1 LTSRWGPPFWIGDR
15 QFSQEDLDLI
25 VWTTQEFAA
34 LSRMELAS
42 TVCENLPWKAP
53 SGRLQV
59 HSCLRLLEELSEAAI
74 IHIPAK
80 RDLAVYRKARLRA
93 DPLPERKIAA
103 SLAEVRP
110 VSVEAVPDDEQ
121 GVWDATMAHHHPL
134 GFQRAFGAHQRYWI
148 YGTVGGKRVVL
159 GAFLFAAA
167 ARNVAVRDA
176 WLGWSRSQQQ
186 RFRRR
191 VISNSRMLI
200 LSGVQVPHLASCALG
215 AVLRRLGEDWQARYG
230 YAPVVVET
238 FVTPP
243 WRGTCY
249 RAANWVHVGRT
260 TGRGRQDRRYEKE
273 GTEREVFLYPL
284 MANWRAALVEEKPGV
299 DGRQAVGKP
308 RSGGR
313 ITHEEAVEEGGQGM
327 ISADQTVNEMSEAR
341 IKQRY
346 EALAPFLD
354 ERQRRLA
361 AGAEAI
367 TYGEGGQTRVAALL
381 GMSQSTVARGMWELR
396 NPESLDPERVRRP
409 GGGRKPTT
417 DSDPELRNDLERLVS
432 PQTRGDPESPLRW
445 TCKSTRKLADELKAM
460 KPGRS
465 VSQYLVRKLLY
476 EMGYSLQAMR
486 KTREGSEHPDRDAQ
500 FHHINDTVATYQELD
515 QPVISVDTKKKELV
529 GDFKNAGRE
538 WQPTGEPETARVH
551 DFLIPELGKVNPY
564 GVYDPTRDEG
574 WVNVGTDH
582 DTAAFAVESIRGWW
596 RSMGREAYPQA
607 RELLITADGGGS
619 NSSRSRLW
627 KLELQKLADETGLS
641 IAVRHFPPGTSKWNK
656 VEHRLFSHITQ
667 NWRGRPLESHEVI
680 VNLIANTTTKAG
692 LKVQARLDE
701 NTYATG
707 VKVSDEEL
715 QAVQIERCEF
725 HGDWNYTIHPKNGP

>member
-1 LTSRWGPPFWIGDR
+1 VGDR
-15 QFSQEDLDLI
+15 QFGEEDLELI
-25 VWTTQEFAA
+25 RWTTQEFPG
-34 LSRMELAS
+34 LSRMEVAS

-53 SGRLQV
+53 NGRLQV
-59 HSCLRLLEELSEAAI
+59 YSCLRLLEQLAEAGSI
-74 IHIPAK
+74 QIPPK

-93 DPLPERKIAA
+93 DPLPHTGIAA

-110 VSVEAVPDDEQ
+110 VSVEPVPGDEQ
-121 GVWDATMAHHHPL
+121 GVWDATMAYHHAL

-148 YGTVGGKRVVL
+148 YGTVGGERVVL

-167 ARNVAVRDA
+167 ARSVTVRDA
-176 WLGWSRSQQQ
+176 WLGWSPAQQQ
-186 RFRRR
+186 RFRQR
-191 VISNSRMLI
+191 VVSNSRMLI
-200 LSGVQVPHLASCALG
+200 LSGVRVPHLASCALG
-215 AVLRRLGEDWQARYG
+215 AALRRLPEDWQARYG
-230 YAPVVVET
+230 YAPVIVET

-260 TGRGRQDRRYEKE
+260 TGRGRQDRRYEKG
-273 GTEREVFLYPL
+273 GTAREVFLYPL
-284 MANWRAALVEEKPGV
+284 VANWRAALVE
-299 DGRQAVGKP
+299 DKP
-308 RSGGR
+308 RVAGKRPARKPRTGGR
-313 ITHEEAVEEGGQGM
+313 VTHGVAVKEGGERM
-327 ISADQTVNEMSEAR
+327 LTAEQTVNEMTEAR
-341 IKQRY
+341 IKERY

-367 TYGEGGQTRVAALL
+367 TYGEGGRTRVAALL
-381 GMSQSTVARGMWELR
+381 GMSQSTVARGMREVC
-396 NPESLDPERVRRP
+396 NPESLDPERVRKP
-409 GGGRKPTT
+409 GGGRKRTT
-417 DSDPELRNDLERLVS
+417 DSDPELRSDLERLVS

-465 VSQYLVRKLLY
+465 VSQYLVRKLLH
-476 EMGYSLQAMR
+476 EMGYSLQAVR

-500 FHHINDTVATYQELD
+500 FHHINDTVAAYRKRD

-538 WQPTGEPETARVH
+538 WQPEGEPETARVH

-564 GVYDPTRDEG
+564 GVYDPTRNEG

-596 RSMGREAYPQA
+596 RSMGRKAYPQA
-607 RELLITADGGGS
+607 SELLITADGGGS

-656 VEHRLFSHITQ
+656 VEHQLFSHITQ

-692 LKVQARLDE
+692 LKVHARLDE
-701 NTYATG
+701 TAYATG
-707 VKVSDEEL
+707 VKVSDQEL
-715 QAVQIERCEF
+715 QTVQIERCEF
-725 HGDWNYTIHPKNGP
+725 HGDWNYAIHPKNGP